1 MDPTLEIDIDNNYT
15 LSEAEVHVVKEGGND
30 KVLGESSTA
39 TLLEIEYM
47 GLKCAGKKLL
57 DWTTKKATPEE
68 IFSPFKEECRILSQ
82 LRHPNI
88 VQFLG
93 LYCHKRERA
102 PIIVMEYLPT
112 NLTTCIERHGILP
125 KEIGYSILHDVAL
138 GLRYL
143 HNQTTPIVHRNL
155 NSNNIL
161 LTSSM
166 TAKITD
172 LGMARI
178 LKNVQATNP
187 WTQDPVNILFMPP
200 EAQTSNPIYNAST
213 DVFSYGILMIH
224 VLSGRCPEPQTPPI
238 VSVNDSL
245 VPVTEEERRSI
256 FLEVIGNDHPLMG
269 IIRRCINH
277 VKANRPEAH
286 DIEKELHHLS
296 ASFPFTADQINV
308 LIQKFKEPKSSN
320 GQQQLSLEELELGK
334 ERVANMPV

>member
-1 MDPTLEIDIDNNYT
+1 MDSESTLEIDIDRQYM

-57 DWTTKKATPEE
+57 DWTTKTATAED
-68 IFSPFKEECRILSQ
+68 ITSPFKEECRILCQ
-82 LRHPNI
+82 VRHPNI

-93 LYCHKRERA
+93 LYCHKGERA
-102 PIIVMEYLPT
+102 PIIVMEYFPT
-112 NLTTCIERHGILP
+112 NLTACIERHGILP
-125 KEIGYSILHDVAL
+125 KEMGYSILHDVAL

-143 HNQTTPIVHRNL
+143 HSQTTPIVHRNL

-166 TAKITD
+166 TAKISD

-187 WTQDPVNILFMPP
+187 WTQDPVNLLFMPP
-200 EAQTSNPIYNAST
+200 EAQTSNPVYDAST
-213 DVFSYGILMIH
+213 DMFSYGILMIH
-224 VLSGRCPEPQTPPI
+224 VLSGRCPEPQTPPVVPI
-238 VSVNDSL
+238 NDAL

-256 FLEVIGNDHPLMG
+256 FLDVIGSDHPLMG
-269 IIRRCINH
+269 VIRRCINH
-277 VKANRPEAH
+277 IKANRPDAH
-286 DIEKELHHLS
+286 DIEKELRRLS
-296 ASFPFTADQINV
+296 ISFPFTTDQISM
-308 LIQKFKEPKSSN
+308 LIQKLKEPNSSN
-320 GQQQLSLEELELGK
+320 TQHQLSGELELGK
-334 ERVANMPV
+334 ERVICE